1 MNAFDL
7 TGKKILVTG
16 ASSGLGRQAAI
27 TCSHYGAQVFLTG
40 RNRGRLQET
49 IDMLEGQG
57 HAVILADLASDDDIE
72 ELAASL
78 PKLNGVVYSVG
89 ITSILPTGFID
100 RQKLDD
106 VFRVNFDAVVLL
118 NERLLRLKKFE
129 RDNCSLVWLSSIST
143 QYPFIGGGLYVST
156 KAAIEGYSRVF
167 AVEAA
172 KKGIRSN
179 CLRPGYIKT
188 PMTNAT
194 EEISSG
200 VVDRIEERQPLGL
213 GTPED
218 VANAI
223 VFYLSDASRW
233 ITGTNLIMGGG

>member
-7 TGKKILVTG
+7 TGKNILITG

-27 TCSHYGAQVFLTG
+27 TCSRHGANVFLTG
-40 RNRGRLQET
+40 RNRKRLEET
-49 IDMLEGQG
+49 RKLMDGENHSII
-57 HAVILADLASDDDIE
+57 AADLTNDTEIE
-72 ELAASL
+72 GLVFVV

-89 ITSILPTGFID
+89 ITSIVPAGFID
-100 RQKLDD
+100 REKIEET
-106 VFRVNFDAVVLL
+106 FKANYESVVLL
-118 NERLLRLKKFE
+118 NERLFRMKKLE

-143 QYPFIGGGLYVST
+143 QYPFVGGGLYVST

-194 EEISSG
+194 EELSSE
-200 VVDRIEERQPLGL
+200 VVGKIEEKQPLGL

-218 VANAI
+218 VANTI
-223 VFYLSDASRW
+223 VFFLSDASRW